1 MDFRKFRNILKG
13 RKILKRMTSSEQSLS
28 GRTAR
33 GAFWVF
39 ALRIIDR
46 LFKLI
51 GIIILARILL
61 PDDFGV
67 FGIALL
73 VLAIIGSFSQT
84 GYSQALIQKKENT
97 RSYFDTAWTVRV
109 IRAGLISII
118 VFFIAEPAASFFKAP
133 GAENILRVMGLSII
147 IQSLGN
153 IAVLYFQKELKFHK
167 FFKYQFIGTIT
178 EFIVSVTAAYLLRSV
193 WALVLGLLAGNLT
206 RLAMSYVVD
215 PYRPRFKFVKKQA
228 KELFGFGKWVLGS
241 SILIFF
247 IIQGD
252 DIFIGSLLG
261 ATMLGFYQMAYRISN
276 TPTTETTHVL
286 SQVSFPLYAKLQ
298 DDLPKLRGAYLK
310 VLQLVTL
317 ISFPLTGLIMVLAP
331 EFTRIFLGEQWMPAV
346 PAMQALA
353 LAGLIRS
360 IITTTIPLF
369 RAVGKPKL
377 ETRWQIV
384 RLVAVII
391 MIYPLT
397 ARYGITGTSIT
408 IAMSAFISSIGF
420 CIQTIK
426 LIKCRAWVFGRLLII
441 PMAGSVII
449 SLSLYILKYYI
460 NGESIP
466 GFILLVFIGIL
477 IFGVLNILFDRFFDY
492 RIRSLFKKGI
502 NSFIRG

>member
-1 MDFRKFRNILKG
+1 MDLKKF
-13 RKILKRMTSSEQSLS
+13 KIIIIGIKIIKKMTASGESLS
-28 GRTAR
+28 GKTAR
-33 GAFWVF
+33 GTFWVL
-39 ALRIIDR
+39 ALRITDR
-46 LFKLI
+46 LFKLF
-51 GIIILARILL
+51 GIIILARILS
-61 PDDFGV
+61 PDDFGI

-84 GYSQALIQKKENT
+84 GYLQALIQKKENT
-97 RSYFDTAWTVRV
+97 RLYFDTAWTVRV
-109 IRAGLISII
+109 IRAGLIAII
-118 VFFIAEPAASFFKAP
+118 VFFMAEPAASFFKAP
-133 GAENILRVMGLSII
+133 GAENILRVIGLSII

-153 IAVLYFQKELKFHK
+153 IAVIYFQKELKFHK
-167 FFKYQFIGTIT
+167 FFKYQFIGTII

-261 ATMLGFYQMAYRISN
+261 AAMLGFYQMAYRISN
-276 TPTTETTHVL
+276 TPAAETTHVV
-286 SQVSFPLYAKLQ
+286 SRISFPLYAKLQ
-298 DDLPKLRGAYLK
+298 DDLPKLRDAYLK
-310 VLQLVTL
+310 ILQLVTF
-317 ISFPLTGLIMVLAP
+317 ISFPLSGFIIVLAP
-331 EFTRIFLGEQWMPAV
+331 EFTRLFLGEQWMPAV

-369 RAVGKPKL
+369 RAVGKPKI
-377 ETRWQIV
+377 ETRWQV
-384 RLVAVII
+384 LRLVIIII

-408 IAMSAFISSIGF
+408 IAFSAFISSIGF
-420 CIQTIK
+420 CTQIIK
-426 LIKCRAWVFGRLLII
+426 LIKCRVWTFGRLLIM
-441 PMAGSVII
+441 PLANSII
-449 SLSLYILKYYI
+449 TSLSLYILKFYI
-460 NGESIP
+460 NGENIA
-466 GFILLVFIGIL
+466 GFILLLFIGLL
-477 IFGVLNILFDRFFDY
+477 IFLGINLIFDRFLGY
-492 RIRSLFKKGI
+492 RIRSLF
-502 NSFIRG
+502 NEVMTSFIKG